1 MYNVVTN
8 GKNCCCSCCRI
19 AFQRFRNLSVY
30 IFRGVFIMK
39 KFVAF
44 IFALV
49 LCLSMTITAFATDYD
64 SPGGGDNTEETASP
78 QTGSAAVVLLA
89 GAACAAGG
97 ISAVSFKKSR

>member
-1 MYNVVTN
+1 M
-8 GKNCCCSCCRI
+8 GKI
-19 AFQRFRNLSVY
+19 AVAAVAGSLPCASGICLYTF
-30 IFRGVFIMK
+30 FRGVFIMK

>member
-1 MYNVVTN
+1 M
-8 GKNCCCSCCRI
+8 GKNAVAGQCRI
-19 AFQRFRNLSVY
+19 AFQLLLNLSVTM
-30 IFRGVFIMK
+30 FKGVFIMK

-89 GAACAAGG
+89 GVACAAGG

>member
-1 MYNVVTN
+1 
-8 GKNCCCSCCRI
+8 
-19 AFQRFRNLSVY
+19 
-30 IFRGVFIMK
+30 MK

-49 LCLSMTITAFATDYD
+49 LCLSMTVTAFAADYN

-78 QTGSAAVVLLA
+78 QTGSVAVAVLA

-97 ISAVSFKKSR
+97 ISVVSFKKSK